1 MNNQMTP
8 DTAWK
13 SCLYRG
19 RVTHSRLTPFRHKFH
34 YRVFSLLVDL
44 DELPVLDAGLR
55 LFSYNRANLLSFHDR
70 DHGPRDG
77 SALRPWVE
85 HHLAAAGIDID
96 GGRISLLC
104 FPRLMGFA
112 FNPLSIYYCRDRQD
126 RLAAILYEVKNTFGQ
141 QHGYLL
147 PVPAD
152 RQPGAPIL
160 QRHDKGFYVSPFLP
174 MECRYRF
181 RLNEPDESLSIL
193 IRQDE
198 AGPEGKPLLA
208 ATHNAQRAALT
219 DAALL
224 SAFARH
230 PLMTLKVVAGIHWEA
245 LRLWRKGARFHSRP
259 TPPLEEVSIWSDPAL
274 ANGRHDK

>member
-1 MNNQMTP
+1 MTGQTP
-8 DTAWK
+8 HTDWQ

-19 RVTHSRLTPFRHKFH
+19 RVTHSRLSPFRHKFH

-44 DELPVLDAGLR
+44 DELPALDAGLR

-77 SALRPWVE
+77 SPLRPWVE
-85 HHLAAAGIDID
+85 RHLAAAGIDND

-104 FPRLMGFA
+104 FPRLMGFV

-126 RLAAILYEVKNTFGQ
+126 RLTAILYEVKNTFGQ

-160 QRHDKGFYVSPFLP
+160 QRQEKGFYVSPFMP

-198 AGPEGKPLLA
+198 AGPDGVPLLA
-208 ATHNAQRAALT
+208 ATHMAERAALT
-219 DAALL
+219 DAGLL
-224 SAFARH
+224 SAFAQH
-230 PLMTLKVVAGIHWEA
+230 PLMTLKVIGGIHWEA
-245 LRLWRKGARFHSRP
+245 LRLWRKGARFHARP
-259 TPPLEEVSIWSDPAL
+259 TPPARDVSIWSDPAL
-274 ANGRHDK
+274 ANGRHEN